1 MIHMRKI
8 ILSIIISVSLIS
20 TTACGVQSGHVN
32 AEDNYISIQL
42 LGINDFHGQLDVYRT
57 VKGKQVGG
65 AEYLASYLKKYELE
79 NENTLLVHVGDAVG
93 ASSPVSSLH
102 QDEPTIEFLNT
113 LGFDVGTVGNHEFDE
128 GLDELNRLIFGG
140 KSEETGYFEGADFP
154 YTVANV
160 VNNETGEAILPPY
173 IIKEVGGVPIGFIGV
188 VTTDTTNFVLPDGID
203 HLEFT
208 DEVMAINKVAEELKE
223 KGVRS
228 IVVLAHNP
236 VSSNKNGSHPSG
248 EIVDFAER
256 VDDEIDIIYGAHN
269 HKYANTTIDHKLI
282 VQAYSSG
289 TAFSDV
295 DILIDPMTKDMV
307 EKKAKIVRTYHK
319 GMEPDKEIKEMVD
332 SYRLSIAPL
341 INEVIGKSSDE
352 ITRKQEKRGESQLGH
367 LIADTQRN
375 AMETDFAFVNSGGI
389 RADLEKGDIT
399 WGDVYTAFPFGY
411 GLVSMHMT
419 GGQIKE
425 VLEQQWMGSEV
436 RILQISG
443 LSYTWD
449 EDAPIGERIIELKD
463 DHGNR
468 LDTNQIYS
476 LTVNELLAAGGD
488 GFSVFK
494 EGTNRIKG
502 PIEFDILTDYI
513 QNTKGSIHAPELDR
527 IDLR

>member
-1 MIHMRKI
+1 MHMRKI
-8 ILSIIISVSLIS
+8 ILSIIIFVSLIS

-65 AEYLASYLKKYELE
+65 AEYLASYLKKYEQE
-79 NENTLLVHVGDAVG
+79 NENTLLIHVGDAIG

-102 QDEPTIEFLNT
+102 RDEPTIEFLNT

-128 GLDELNRLIFGG
+128 GVEELNRLLFGG
-140 KSEETGYFEGADFP
+140 EQEETGSFEGAAFP

-160 VNNETGEAILPPY
+160 VDHKTGETMLPPY
-173 IIKEVGGVPIGFIGV
+173 IIKEVNGVPIGFIGV
-188 VTTDTTNFVLPDGID
+188 VTTETTNFVLPDGID

-208 DEVMAINKVAEELKE
+208 DEVVAINKAAEELKE

-236 VSSNKNGSHPSG
+236 VSSKENGSNPSG
-248 EIVDFAER
+248 VIVDFAER

-269 HKYANTTIDHKLI
+269 HTYANTTIDHKLI
-282 VQAYSSG
+282 IQSYSSG

-332 SYRLSIAPL
+332 SYRASIAPI

-352 ITRKQEKRGESQLGH
+352 LRRKQEKSGESRLGH
-367 LIADTQRN
+367 LIADAQRK

-389 RADLEKGDIT
+389 RADLDKGDIT
-399 WGDVYTAFPFGY
+399 WGEVYTALPFDY
-411 GLVSMHMT
+411 RLVSMNMT
-419 GGQIKE
+419 GGQIKS
-425 VLEQQWMGSEV
+425 VLEQQWIGSEV

-449 EDAPIGERIIELKD
+449 ENAPIGERIIELKND
-463 DHGNR
+463 QGKR
-468 LDTNQIYS
+468 LDSDQIYS

-488 GFSVFK
+488 GFSIFK

-502 PIEFDILTDYI
+502 PIEFDIMTHYI
-513 QNTKGSIHAPELDR
+513 QSFDGPIKTPALDR
-527 IDLR
+527 IELQ

>member
-1 MIHMRKI
+1 MHMRKI

-65 AEYLASYLKKYELE
+65 AEYLASYLKKYEQE
-79 NENTLLVHVGDAVG
+79 NENTLLIHVGDAIG

-128 GLDELNRLIFGG
+128 GVEELNRLLFGG
-140 KSEETGYFEGADFP
+140 EQEETGYFEGADFP

-160 VNNETGEAILPPY
+160 VDHETGETILPPY
-173 IIKEVGGVPIGFIGV
+173 IIKEVNGVPIGFIGV
-188 VTTDTTNFVLPDGID
+188 VTTETTNFVLPEGID

-208 DEVMAINKVAEELKE
+208 DEVVAINKAAEELKE

-236 VSSNKNGSHPSG
+236 VSSKKNGSNPSG
-248 EIVDFAER
+248 VIVDFAER

-269 HKYANTTIDHKLI
+269 HTYANTTIDHKLI
-282 VQAYSSG
+282 IQSYSSG

-319 GMEPDKEIKEMVD
+319 GMEPDARDKGNGRFLSCV
-332 SYRLSIAPL
+332 YRP
-341 INEVIGKSSDE
+341 NH
-352 ITRKQEKRGESQLGH
+352 Q
-367 LIADTQRN
+367 
-375 AMETDFAFVNSGGI
+375 
-389 RADLEKGDIT
+389 
-399 WGDVYTAFPFGY
+399 
-411 GLVSMHMT
+411 
-419 GGQIKE
+419 
-425 VLEQQWMGSEV
+425 
-436 RILQISG
+436 
-443 LSYTWD
+443 
-449 EDAPIGERIIELKD
+449 
-463 DHGNR
+463 
-468 LDTNQIYS
+468 
-476 LTVNELLAAGGD
+476 
-488 GFSVFK
+488 
-494 EGTNRIKG
+494 
-502 PIEFDILTDYI
+502 
-513 QNTKGSIHAPELDR
+513 
-527 IDLR
+527 

>member
-8 ILSIIISVSLIS
+8 IRFIIISLSLIS

-42 LGINDFHGQLDVYRT
+42 LGINDFHGQIDVYRT

-65 AEYLASYLKKYELE
+65 AEYLASYLKKYEQE
-79 NENTLLVHVGDAVG
+79 NENTLLVHIGDAVG

-128 GLDELNRLIFGG
+128 GVDELNRLLFGG
-140 KSEETGYFEGADFP
+140 ESEKTGYFEGADFP

-160 VNNETGEAILPPY
+160 VDHETGKTILPPY

-188 VTTDTTNFVLPDGID
+188 ATTDTTNFVLPEGIE
-203 HLEFT
+203 HLEFK
-208 DEVMAINKVAEELKE
+208 DEVIAINKAAEELKE

-236 VSSNKNGSHPSG
+236 VSSNKNGSHSSG

-269 HKYANTTIDHKLI
+269 HMYANTTINHKLI

-295 DILIDPMTKDMV
+295 DISIDPMTKDMV

-319 GMEPDKEIKEMVD
+319 DMEPDKEIKQMVD
-332 SYRLSIAPL
+332 SYRMSIAPL

-352 ITRKQEKRGESQLGH
+352 MTRKQEKSGESQLGH
-367 LIADTQRN
+367 FIADTQRS

-389 RADLEKGDIT
+389 RADLDKGDIT
-399 WGDVYTAFPFGY
+399 WGELYTALPFGY
-411 GLVSMHMT
+411 RLVTMSMT
-419 GGQIKE
+419 GEQIKS
-425 VLEQQWMGSEV
+425 VLEQQWIGSEV

-449 EDAPIGERIIELKD
+449 EDAPDGERIIELKD
-463 DHGNR
+463 DQGNL
-468 LDTNQIYS
+468 LDPNQVF
-476 LTVNELLAAGGD
+476 TVVVNELLASGGD
-488 GFSVFK
+488 GFSFFK
-494 EGTNRIKG
+494 EGMNIMIG
-502 PIEFDILTDYI
+502 PIELDIMTKYI
-513 QNTKGSIHAPELDR
+513 QSSKGAINTPTQTGLF
-527 IDLR
+527 

>member
-128 GLDELNRLIFGG
+128 GLDELNRLLFGG
-140 KSEETGYFEGADFP
+140 ESEETGYFEGADFP

-160 VNNETGEAILPPY
+160 VNNETGETILPPY

-208 DEVMAINKVAEELKE
+208 DEVMAINKAAEELKE

-352 ITRKQEKRGESQLGH
+352 ITRKQEKSGESQLGH

-389 RADLEKGDIT
+389 RADLDKGDIT
-399 WGDVYTAFPFGY
+399 WGEVYTAFPFGY

-419 GGQIKE
+419 GGQIKA